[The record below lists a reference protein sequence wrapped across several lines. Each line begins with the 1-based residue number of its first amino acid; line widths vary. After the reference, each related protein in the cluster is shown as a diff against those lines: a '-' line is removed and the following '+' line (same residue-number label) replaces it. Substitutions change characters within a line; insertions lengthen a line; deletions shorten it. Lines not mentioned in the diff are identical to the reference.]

1 MQPVPTRIWFKF
13 AVLAAFSQLV
23 TANAANADTAICWS
37 PAVLAGTPAERIP
50 NRHPP
55 NARIASPR
63 LTIAALEPVEASL
76 RGSIRRVNL
85 AGPEK
90 LIALTFDVCEA
101 ENEVAGYDGEIV
113 DLLRREHVR
122 ATFFTGGKW
131 LLTHKERAEQL
142 LADPTFEIGSHNWSH
157 GNMRRLSPE
166 HASVEVN
173 TAEAAY
179 EVERSALAGRQC
191 MQQHPNA
198 LGLLPVHM
206 RLYRFPYGTCNASNL
221 KLVGDLGYLAIQ
233 WDVAMGDPSPSS
245 SAAEMYRDVIR
256 RVRPGSII
264 LGHANG
270 RGIHT
275 AAALK
280 LLIPELRAKGYAFV
294 TVSELL
300 AQGKPEIADQCYDQ
314 KPGDSDH
321 YGAAAKA
328 HARTR
333 LPHAGLLALPPG

>member
-1 MQPVPTRIWFKF
+1 MQIFFTPAWLKF
-13 AVLAAFSQLV
+13 AVLAVLSQLV
-23 TANAANADTAICWS
+23 SASAAGAGPAICWS
-37 PAVLAGTPAERIP
+37 PAALAGTPAERIP

-55 NARIASPR
+55 GARIASPR
-63 LTIAALEPVEASL
+63 LTIAAAEPVETSL
-76 RGSIRRVNL
+76 RGSIRRVKL

-101 ENEVAGYDGEIV
+101 GNEVAGYDGEIV
-113 DLLRREHVR
+113 DLLRREHVS

-142 LADPTFEIGSHNWSH
+142 MADPTFEIGSHNWSH

-166 HASVEVN
+166 HASIEVS

-179 EVERSALAGRQC
+179 EIERSALAARQC
-191 MQQHPNA
+191 MQDQPDA
-198 LGLLPVHM
+198 IDRVPAHM
-206 RLYRFPYGTCNASNL
+206 RLYRFPYGACNATSL
-221 KLVGDLGYLAIQ
+221 RLVGDLGYLAIQ

-245 SAAEMYRDVIR
+245 SAAEMNGDVMR

-270 RGIHT
+270 RGVHT
-275 AAALK
+275 AEALE
-280 LLIPELRAKGYAFV
+280 LLIPELRAKGYKFV

-300 AQGKPEIADQCYDQ
+300 AHGTPETADRCYDR

-321 YGAAAKA
+321 YGEVAKA
-328 HARTR
+328 HLQAGVV
-333 LPHAGLLALPPG
+333 HAGQNVVPPG